1 MQLGHYSKLG
11 MAQSDRSPRK
21 YPRAL
26 FTVPITL
33 RHLIAGGVR
42 KARGVTLDLSEGGLA
57 VLVHG
62 DLRVGDTVEIDLS
75 LAGKTLNL
83 VAIVRHSSNVRTGF
97 EFVGL
102 TPEERLQ
109 IANATAS
116 N

>member
-1 MQLGHYSKLG
+1 MHLGNYSKPG
-11 MAQSDRSPRK
+11 VAHADRSPRK
-21 YPRAL
+21 HPRAL
-26 FTVPITL
+26 FTVPVTL

-42 KARGVTLDLSEGGLA
+42 KARGITLDISEGGLA
-57 VLVHG
+57 ILVHG
-62 DLRVGDTVEIDLS
+62 DLRVGETVEIDLS
-75 LAGKTLNL
+75 LAGKPLNL

-109 IANATAS
+109 ITNATAS